1 MLSAVTAGVS
11 FVDRVLQFRC
21 PHCAEVLRINPK
33 YLGQVGKCK
42 RCGGRIA
49 LIGSDNPDIVQAASL
64 VDDGHGVRDTR
75 PATPAQQEYLRSAG
89 VAEEHVAN
97 AQRHDVSTLIQ
108 LVREDLRDHDP
119 PTTAQMEL
127 LKRLGVT
134 DEERSLVRTRS
145 EASRLI
151 EGLQPKPTEAQ
162 LQYLERL
169 GATPEQLAAITTRS
183 EAGELIEQLLRRP

>member
-127 LKRLGVT
+127 LKRL
-134 DEERSLVRTRS
+134 VRTRS